1 MGFRLIQ
8 TGAPIPEL
16 SLKNMHPDGAPIF
29 PLLFFTITC
38 GALSGFHATQTPIIS
53 RTANNEKNGRFIF
66 YGMMVAEGVIAMIWA
81 AAGMSLFNGYQG
93 LQGVLAKGEA
103 ALVVSEASHLLL
115 GSVLG
120 TIAVLGVIVLPIT
133 SGDTSFRSARMI
145 IADYLNVN
153 QRSLVKRI
161 IVAAPLFIISF
172 GLTQIDF
179 TILWRY
185 FSWANQTTAV
195 VALWVGAMYL
205 LLAKK
210 NFWVAA
216 VPATF
221 MTWNIFVYILSQ
233 KIGFGL
239 NLTLSYYLGA
249 VLTLIWIAYFIYQ
262 YKKVTVGVK
271 FELDHPI
278 VSQRDAAV

>member
-1 MGFRLIQ
+1 TILPIDKIIGRVYPVFGALLLISAVAMGFRLIQ

-145 IADYLNVN
+145 IAD
-153 QRSLVKRI
+153 
-161 IVAAPLFIISF
+161 
-172 GLTQIDF
+172 
-179 TILWRY
+179 
-185 FSWANQTTAV
+185 
-195 VALWVGAMYL
+195 
-205 LLAKK
+205 
-210 NFWVAA
+210 
-216 VPATF
+216 
-221 MTWNIFVYILSQ
+221 
-233 KIGFGL
+233 
-239 NLTLSYYLGA
+239 
-249 VLTLIWIAYFIYQ
+249 
-262 YKKVTVGVK
+262 
-271 FELDHPI
+271 
-278 VSQRDAAV
+278 

>member
-1 MGFRLIQ
+1 VSAR
-8 TGAPIPEL
+8 
-16 SLKNMHPDGAPIF
+16 
-29 PLLFFTITC
+29 
-38 GALSGFHATQTPIIS
+38 
-53 RTANNEKNGRFIF
+53 
-66 YGMMVAEGVIAMIWA
+66 IWA

-216 VPATF
+216 
-221 MTWNIFVYILSQ
+221 
-233 KIGFGL
+233 
-239 NLTLSYYLGA
+239 
-249 VLTLIWIAYFIYQ
+249 
-262 YKKVTVGVK
+262 
-271 FELDHPI
+271 
-278 VSQRDAAV
+278 